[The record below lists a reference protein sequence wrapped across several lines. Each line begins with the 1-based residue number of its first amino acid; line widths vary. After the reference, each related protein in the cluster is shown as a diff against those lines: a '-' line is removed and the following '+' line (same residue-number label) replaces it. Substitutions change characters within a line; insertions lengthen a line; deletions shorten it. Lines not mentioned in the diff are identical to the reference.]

1 MGLDQLKGSI
11 SPEADLISRAK
22 SRHNRAIIEKGYDS
36 ILERFSQDA
45 VFAASLLNEGENEYD
60 CERHDLLRHAHLPK
74 VERTKAQVQLGVSE
88 QSQQE
93 HRATRLVYRDV
104 HDQKDV
110 PDRFHYI
117 GQSWLFTYRTEI
129 YSQEEYVDF
138 LSRNPGENLLMTSLG
153 MVDVDLNEPDRHLA
167 WIKNENREAYRK
179 QIEQKKKQSERAK
192 AQQEGKRK
200 AEEATAFG
208 YTPSKR
214 GTVSKEFSLESGFQ
228 NESGFQSLLSLLV
241 AEAVCHS
248 QWPIF
253 SKAEDCSC
261 PSLRANVSSE
271 DARIKSMHASRQ
283 TRPNY

>member
-1 MGLDQLKGSI
+1 MLCPDFQGQIQCNACGLTLEDASKAQRAKIAERRKAELQKLGVRCDFKGEFLKKITNQQLEGMGLLGDQLRGSI

-60 CERHDLLRHAHLPK
+60 CERYDLLRHAHLPK

-93 HRATRLVYRDV
+93 HRATRLVNLDV

-117 GQSWLFTYRTEI
+117 GQSWLFMYRTEI

-138 LSRNPGENLLMTSLG
+138 LSRNPGETL
-153 MVDVDLNEPDRHLA
+153 
-167 WIKNENREAYRK
+167 
-179 QIEQKKKQSERAK
+179 
-192 AQQEGKRK
+192 
-200 AEEATAFG
+200 
-208 YTPSKR
+208 
-214 GTVSKEFSLESGFQ
+214 
-228 NESGFQSLLSLLV
+228 
-241 AEAVCHS
+241 
-248 QWPIF
+248 
-253 SKAEDCSC
+253 
-261 PSLRANVSSE
+261 
-271 DARIKSMHASRQ
+271 
-283 TRPNY
+283 